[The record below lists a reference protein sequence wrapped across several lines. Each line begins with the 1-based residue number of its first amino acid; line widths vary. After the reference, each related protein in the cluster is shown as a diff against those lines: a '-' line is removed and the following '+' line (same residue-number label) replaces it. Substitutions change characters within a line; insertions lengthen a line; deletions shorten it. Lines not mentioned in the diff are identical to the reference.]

1 MAEVPGRRPLQV
13 RVTNPGPTRE
23 HYALTDE
30 KEFFAEMTEAYFGA
44 NDFYPFVVGE
54 LKHAQ
59 P

>member
-1 MAEVPGRRPLQV
+1 
-13 RVTNPGPTRE
+13 VTNPGPTRE